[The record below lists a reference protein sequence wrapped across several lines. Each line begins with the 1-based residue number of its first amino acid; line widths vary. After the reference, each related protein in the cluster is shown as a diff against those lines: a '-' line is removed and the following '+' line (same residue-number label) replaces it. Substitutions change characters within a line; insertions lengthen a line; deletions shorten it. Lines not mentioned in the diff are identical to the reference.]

1 MKEILFTWLGKTDID
16 SADNNGAKGL
26 GPICQTQVER
36 NFDQTV
42 ILSNYPSEKTKP
54 YIKWLE
60 RQAVHG
66 VVAFEQVDLGGN
78 PTDYQAIYKSA
89 KTVVQNHLDELSAKA
104 HITFHLSPG
113 TPAMATVWII
123 LANSKFD
130 AKLLQSSQQSGVQN
144 VELPFDIS
152 AEYLSGFLK
161 KNERKVSSYFNDE
174 APVAGFEAIIH
185 RSTVMQKLVRQARK
199 VAPYSVPVLIMGE
212 SGTGKELLAKA
223 IHTTSLRHGKFV
235 AINCG
240 AIPEDLFESELFGHK
255 KGAFTGADTDRSG
268 YIEEANGGTL
278 FLDEIGEM
286 PLRIQVK
293 LLRLLQEE
301 TFTRVGDTKE
311 RTADIRIVSAT
322 NRNLIEEV
330 EAGTFRED
338 MFHRIAV
345 AILNVPALREREGD
359 LNLLV
364 DHLLEVANKKLS
376 SNTAFKPKTLS
387 VAARKTSINHKWSG
401 NVRELQNTLMR
412 AALWSDGVTIDKQ
425 DIDDAML
432 PVAKKSGKG
441 NDILG
446 RQLTDDFDLEGVI
459 SEVAKHYLERALK
472 ETGGNKTKA
481 AGILNLKSQQRV
493 TDWLKRYQL
502 IE

>member
-1 MKEILFTWLGKTDID
+1 MKKILFTWLGDTDIN
-16 SADNNGAKGL
+16 SAENNGAKGL
-26 GPICQTQVER
+26 GAICQTLTGR

-42 ILSNYPSEKTKP
+42 ILSNYSNEKSKP
-54 YIKWLE
+54 YIKWLK
-60 RQAVHG
+60 RQIIHG
-66 VVAFEQVDLGGN
+66 DVCLEQVDLGGN
-78 PTDYQAIYKSA
+78 PMDYQAIYKSA
-89 KTVVQNHLDELSAKA
+89 KTVVQNHLDDLSAKA

-130 AKLLQSSQQSGVQN
+130 AKLLQSSQQRGVQN

-152 AEYLSGFLK
+152 AEYLSGYLK
-161 KNERKVSSYFNDE
+161 KNERKVSRYFSDE

-185 RSTVMQKLVRQARK
+185 RSTIMQKLVRQARK
-199 VAPYSVPVLIMGE
+199 VAPYPVPVLIMGE

-223 IHTTSLRHGKFV
+223 IHATSLRHGKFV

-240 AIPEDLFESELFGHK
+240 AIPEELFESELFGHK
-255 KGAFTGADTDRSG
+255 KGAFTDAVEKAG

-286 PLRIQVK
+286 PLKIQVK
-293 LLRLLQEE
+293 LLRLLQEG
-301 TFTRVGDTKE
+301 TFCRVGDTKE
-311 RTADIRIVSAT
+311 RKADIRIVSAT
-322 NRNLIEEV
+322 NRNLIDEV
-330 EAGTFRED
+330 ESGTFRED

-364 DHLLEVANKKLS
+364 DYLLEVANKKLG
-376 SNTAFKPKTLS
+376 SNTEFKPKSLS
-387 VAARKTSINHKWSG
+387 IAARKIVINSRWPG

-412 AALWSDGVTIDKQ
+412 AALWSSIDNIDKQ

-432 PVAKKSGKG
+432 PVAKKSGKRD
-441 NDILG
+441 DILG
-446 RQLTDDFDLEGVI
+446 RPLTDDFDLEEVI
-459 SEVAKHYLERALK
+459 GEVARHYLERALK
-472 ETGGNKTKA
+472 ESGGVKRRA
-481 AGILNLKSQQRV
+481 AKFLNFKYYQTL
-493 TDWLKRYQL
+493 DNWLKKYT
-502 IE
+502 IN